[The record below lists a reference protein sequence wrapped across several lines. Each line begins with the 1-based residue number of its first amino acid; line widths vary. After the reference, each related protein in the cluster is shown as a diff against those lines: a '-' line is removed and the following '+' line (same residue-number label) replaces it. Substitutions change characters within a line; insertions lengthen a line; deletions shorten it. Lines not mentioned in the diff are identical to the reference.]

1 MHNSGL
7 GICIISRKEIAM
19 NPESISQ
26 YVKSL
31 GFAPHRAALG
41 LCAAAALA
49 AGAWALNPAPVQA
62 QQAAA
67 KAPEPHPG
75 ASPDLAK
82 YADGLPERNDYVS
95 WKTLADV
102 KVTREK
108 DKIRPTFPASVTK
121 LDAQTVKL
129 QGFMVP
135 LDATSPTQQ
144 KHFVLTALP
153 QSCSFCLP
161 PVGMEGMIEVR
172 AKTAVKFGYEPVQ
185 VVGKFAV
192 LKDDPLGIYYRLVDA
207 EPVK

>member
-1 MHNSGL
+1 
-7 GICIISRKEIAM
+7 M

-26 YVKSL
+26 YMKSL
-31 GFAPHRAALG
+31 GLAPRRVALG
-41 LCAAAALA
+41 LCAVVALA
-49 AGAWALNPAPVQA
+49 TGAWALNPASVQA
-62 QQAAA
+62 QQAA
-67 KAPEPHPG
+67 KAAEPHPG
-75 ASPDLAK
+75 AGPDFAK
-82 YADGLPERNDYVS
+82 YADGLPERSDYVS

-108 DKIRPTFPASVTK
+108 DKMRPTFPAKVTK
-121 LDAQTVKL
+121 LDTQTVKL

-185 VVGKFAV
+185 IVGKFAV